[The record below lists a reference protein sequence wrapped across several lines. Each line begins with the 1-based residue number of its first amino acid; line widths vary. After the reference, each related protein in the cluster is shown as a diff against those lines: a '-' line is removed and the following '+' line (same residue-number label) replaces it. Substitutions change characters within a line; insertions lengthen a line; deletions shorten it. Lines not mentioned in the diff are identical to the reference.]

1 MRAGSDLNASA
12 LGSERARARC
22 AHGVACNGRACTYN
36 DTRTRAH
43 GARHDRTGDSM
54 ADTIERATWDACARQ
69 ADMARLL
76 GREGKAF
83 RDVTRRVFGAYVSH
97 GDTLDVRLRDALYAY
112 HVTHAN
118 DADARIALVKA
129 YKAGEDIPA

>member
-1 MRAGSDLNASA
+1 MNTHAH
-12 LGSERARARC
+12 ARC
-22 AHGVACNGRACTYN
+22 TRGVACNGRTRTY
-36 DTRTRAH
+36 DDPRTRAH

-54 ADTIERATWDACARQ
+54 AEEITLDAWNACARQ

-97 GDTLDVRLRDALYAY
+97 GDALDARLRSALYAY
-112 HVTHAN
+112 HVTLAG
-118 DADARIALVKA
+118 DADARIALVKS
-129 YKAGEDIPA
+129 YKAGEDIA